1 MLPGKR
7 VCRRG
12 IRESVSLPFL
22 RLFVQL
28 VNDAKHAVARY
39 HIPPGFSNP
48 LHVYGVIQAGNVAKD
63 VVSDQCKDEIAVQD
77 AFGQLGI
84 PYEVVRVHNRI
95 GKAAVGVET
104 EVGGQLHL
112 PRQLKI
118 SVNARID
125 VHTVDALE
133 MLTPASGT
141 VPGRLELGA
150 YPQLFVVALHTQWES
165 HVVGANRAAFGN
177 R

>member
-1 MLPGKR
+1 MQCNHARVRSSTLLRMSFGRFPDSVYHTKHSISRYDVSPGL
-7 VCRRG
+7 CN
-12 IRESVSLPFL
+12 S
-22 RLFVQL
+22 
-28 VNDAKHAVARY
+28 
-39 HIPPGFSNP
+39 

-150 YPQLFVVALHTQWES
+150 YPQLFVVVLHTQWES
-165 HVVGANRAAFGN
+165 HVVGANRAAFRN